1 MKPQVHNVREF
12 GLGRGHSKG
21 FTLLELIVASTI
33 IAMTTVWSIPE
44 FRRAIAQSQVDRY
57 TRNVESG
64 LFSFRAKMG
73 AFKESC
79 TIDFGNIPSFQ
90 TSQYRDAS
98 EILEQQTF
106 KAVNDNDEQLIRS
119 QSDPLY
125 RCNYTSGDLN
135 DLIND
140 SSEVNSQNEALQRVQ
155 EVAASVRLVDRL
167 NSKEHQKVNVASTA
181 QTYTFTP
188 PGTSINA
195 NSMTLLIQ
203 AKEANQAWAQK
214 SDGTSRLVTRCI
226 EVSGNGQV
234 FSGTWTG
241 NRCQSN

>member
-1 MKPQVHNVREF
+1 MKPLVHKVRTF
-12 GLGRGHSKG
+12 GFCRGNSKG
-21 FTLLELIVASTI
+21 FTLLELIVASAI

-44 FRRAIAQSQVDRY
+44 FRRGIAQSQVDRY

-79 TIDFGNIPSFQ
+79 TINFGNIASFQ
-90 TSQYRDAS
+90 TNQYNDAS
-98 EILEQQTF
+98 VMLEQQAALSL
-106 KAVNDNDEQLIRS
+106 KQLTRS
-119 QSDPLY
+119 ASDPLY
-125 RCNYTSGDLN
+125 RCNYTSDDLN
-135 DLIND
+135 DLITD

-155 EVAASVRLVDRL
+155 DVAASVRLVGQL
-167 NSKEHQKVNVASTA
+167 NSKESQKVNVASTA

-203 AKEANQAWAQK
+203 AKEANQPWAQK

-226 EVSGNGQV
+226 EASGNGQV

-241 NRCQSN
+241 SRCQSN

>member
-1 MKPQVHNVREF
+1 MKPQVHNVQKRVAH
-12 GLGRGHSKG
+12 RPNNKG
-21 FTLLELIVASTI
+21 FTLLELIIVSAI
-33 IAMTTVWSIPE
+33 VAMTTVWTIPE
-44 FRRAIAQSQVDRY
+44 FRRGIAQAQVDRY

-64 LFSFRAKMG
+64 LFSFRARMG

-79 TIDFGNIPSFQ
+79 KIDFGNIPSFQ
-90 TSQYRDAS
+90 TGQYKDAAVM
-98 EILEQQTF
+98 LEQQAALTST
-106 KAVNDNDEQLIRS
+106 QLTRS
-119 QSDPLY
+119 ASDPLHQ
-125 RCNYTSGDLN
+125 CNYTNDDIN

-155 EVAASVRLVDRL
+155 DVAASVRLVDRL
-167 NSKEHQKVNVASTA
+167 NSKESQKVNVASTA

-203 AKEANQAWAQK
+203 AKEANEPWAQK

-226 EVSGNGQV
+226 EASGNGQV

-241 NRCQSN
+241 SRCRAN

>member
-1 MKPQVHNVREF
+1 MKPQVHNVRKI
-12 GLGRGHSKG
+12 GVCRAHSKG
-21 FTLLELIVASTI
+21 FTLLELIVASAI
-33 IAMTTVWSIPE
+33 VAMTTVWSIPE

-79 TIDFGNIPSFQ
+79 TINFGNIKSFQ
-90 TSQYRDAS
+90 TNQYQDAS
-98 EILEQQTF
+98 VMLEQPT
-106 KAVNDNDEQLIRS
+106 VLTSSQLTRS
-119 QSDPLY
+119 ESDPLY
-125 RCNYTSGDLN
+125 RCNYTSDDIN
-135 DLIND
+135 DLITD
-140 SSEVNSQNEALQRVQ
+140 SSEVSSQNDALQRVE

-167 NSKEHQKVNVASTA
+167 NSKESQKVNIASTA
-181 QTYTFTP
+181 QTYSFTP

-203 AKEANQAWAQK
+203 AKEASQPWAQK

-226 EVSGNGQV
+226 EASGNGQV

-241 NRCQSN
+241 IRCQSN

>member
-1 MKPQVHNVREF
+1 MKPQVHNVRKF

-21 FTLLELIVASTI
+21 FTLLELIVASAI

-106 KAVNDNDEQLIRS
+106 KAINDNDEQLIRS

-140 SSEVNSQNEALQRVQ
+140 SSEVNSQNEALRRIQ

-167 NSKEHQKVNVASTA
+167 NSRASKVNVASTA
-181 QTYTFTP
+181 QTYLY
-188 PGTSINA
+188 TSRNQHQCQFDD
-195 NSMTLLIQ
+195 LLIQ
-203 AKEANQAWAQK
+203 AKEANQAWAQNQMGQAGLSPAASK
-214 SDGTSRLVTRCI
+214 PRD
-226 EVSGNGQV
+226 GQV

>member
-1 MKPQVHNVREF
+1 MKPQAHNIRKF
-12 GLGRGHSKG
+12 GECRAHSKG
-21 FTLLELIVASTI
+21 FTLLELIVACAI
-33 IAMTTVWSIPE
+33 VAMTTVWSIPE

-79 TIDFGNIPSFQ
+79 TINFGNIKSFQ
-90 TSQYRDAS
+90 TNQYQDAS
-98 EILEQQTF
+98 VMLEQPT
-106 KAVNDNDEQLIRS
+106 VLTSSQLTRS
-119 QSDPLY
+119 ESDPLY
-125 RCNYTSGDLN
+125 RCNYTSDDIN
-135 DLIND
+135 DLITD
-140 SSEVNSQNEALQRVQ
+140 SSEVSSQNDALQRVE

-167 NSKEHQKVNVASTA
+167 NSKESQKVNIASTA
-181 QTYTFTP
+181 QTYSFTP

-203 AKEANQAWAQK
+203 AKEASQPWAQK

-226 EVSGNGQV
+226 EASGNGQV

-241 NRCQSN
+241 IRCQSN